1 MIEHRSPWLHQL
13 KRTRPAVALGSHCE
27 TGLAIV
33 GGGIAGVITAY
44 YALRDT
50 TETVLMLEG
59 DRVAHGATG
68 HNAGQ
73 ITSYFERPLSELARE
88 FGPELAA
95 DGQHAVES
103 AWVLLD
109 EIISEAKLKTP
120 AYRFTGYAGLSQY
133 EQVLVR
139 LRDNQIRRDG
149 DLPLEG
155 LVIAEEWPELVA
167 IPLEF
172 EGLYTVAPHKDIMA
186 LLEVKNPDYI
196 AALSYQKG
204 CMNSAL
210 FSEEVAGYL
219 LQTYPDRFSLFEHS
233 KVDSV
238 RLTAAHA
245 ALAVGTHEVIAKR
258 VVLATNGFENFHI
271 INESGSPI
279 DTAFHHMVAGRIG
292 YMAGYVQPISNPP
305 VAISYFPKADLTRAD
320 PTGESYFYLTRRP
333 HDQDGDTAYNLV
345 CVGGPDTPL
354 PNQALYVPGEVS
366 LEHVTPLIDEFLRAN
381 YQAYPDSEVEYAFCW
396 SGLMGYTPSGVRLVG
411 PEPRNPRLMYNL
423 GCNGVGILP
432 SIWGGKRISQYLLG
446 GEVEP
451 SMFDPRERTGA

>member
-1 MIEHRSPWLHQL
+1 MIEHRSPWIHALN
-13 KRTRPAVALGSHCE
+13 RTRPAVALGTHCE
-27 TGLAIV
+27 TDLVIV
-33 GGGIAGVITAY
+33 GGGIAGIVTAY

-50 TETVLMLEG
+50 PEKVIMLEG
-59 DRVAHGATG
+59 DKVAHGATG

-73 ITSYFERPLSELARE
+73 ITSYFERPLYELAQE
-88 FGPELAA
+88 FGPELTAE
-95 DGQHAVES
+95 GQHAVES
-103 AWVLLD
+103 AWLHLD

-120 AYRFTGYAGLSQY
+120 AYRFTGYAGLTMY
-133 EQVLVR
+133 EQVIVR
-139 LRDNQIRRDG
+139 LKDNQIRRDG

-155 LVIAEEWPELVA
+155 LVIAEEWPELDT
-167 IPLEF
+167 IPLAF

-186 LLEVKNPDYI
+186 LLEVKNPDFI

-219 LQTYPDRFSLFEHS
+219 LATYPERFSLFEQS

-238 RLTAAHA
+238 RLTAANVT
-245 ALAVGTHEVIAKR
+245 LLVGKHEVVAKR

-271 INESGSPI
+271 VHDSGPQI
-279 DTAFHHMVAGRIG
+279 DTQFHHMLAGRIG

-305 VAISYFPKADLTRAD
+305 VAISYFPKADRLSSD

-333 HDQDGDTAYNLV
+333 HDQDGNAAYNLV
-345 CVGGPDTPL
+345 CVGGPDAPL

-366 LEHVTPLIDEFLRAN
+366 LEHVTPLIDDFLRNN

-411 PEPRNPRLMYNL
+411 PEPLNPRLMYNL

-432 SIWGGKRISQYLLG
+432 SIWGGKRISRYLLG
-446 GEVEP
+446 EEVEP
-451 SMFDPRERTGA
+451 SIFDPRGRGSE